1 MRCCFFFPPKNWQ
14 ISYSLF
20 TGMFFSNNSVRHEQK
35 NRVEKK
41 LNFRGR
47 MRICMRSPSIPSAQ
61 RAKFDPAVAKTPRV
75 RHLAVWRL
83 EMNRRELEPNV
94 IVQGFA
100 NCASSPLLA
109 LWWNPVRLY
118 SFSDRGSARFHIHYD
133 YLAAV
138 ELRYYPPPF
147 STRRAGHS
155 HKQTATPRKGL
166 CWRDRDLFQ

>member
-1 MRCCFFFPPKNWQ
+1 
-14 ISYSLF
+14 
-20 TGMFFSNNSVRHEQK
+20 
-35 NRVEKK
+35 
-41 LNFRGR
+41 
-47 MRICMRSPSIPSAQ
+47 MRICMHSPSIPSAQ

-75 RHLAVWRL
+75 RHLAVWGL

-147 STRRAGHS
+147 LLDEPGIHTNKRLPPGKDCVEETVTYFNSSQVFSLFIFNGGQKILS
-155 HKQTATPRKGL
+155 KFLFKPPRSQRLK
-166 CWRDRDLFQ
+166 